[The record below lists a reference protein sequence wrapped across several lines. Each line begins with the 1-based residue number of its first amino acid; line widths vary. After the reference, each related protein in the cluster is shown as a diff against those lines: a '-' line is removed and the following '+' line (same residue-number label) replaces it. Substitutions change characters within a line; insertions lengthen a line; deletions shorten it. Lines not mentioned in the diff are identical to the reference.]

1 MLSLL
6 SSEKRR
12 QVVHLIDAAQQHDV
26 QHDAISRFAFGGHH
40 RFISKFI
47 SCEIYYYAAYGYL
60 NVVGIESFLWY
71 NKHFLV

>member
-6 SSEKRR
+6 SSENRR

-26 QHDAISRFAFGGHH
+26 QYSHATSRFAFGGHH

-47 SCEIYYYAAYGYL
+47 LCEMYYYAAYGYL
-60 NVVGIESFLWY
+60 NVVRI
-71 NKHFLV
+71 